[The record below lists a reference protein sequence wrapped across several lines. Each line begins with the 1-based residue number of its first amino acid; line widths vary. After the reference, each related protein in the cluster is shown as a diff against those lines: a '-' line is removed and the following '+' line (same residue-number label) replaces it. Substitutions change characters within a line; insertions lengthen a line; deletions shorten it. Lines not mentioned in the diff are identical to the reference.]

1 MTTNGKLLG
10 MMNNFSNALYWWK
23 KLLKTRQFN
32 HYMFFYTINKGWHDM
47 NFENF
52 YGKGIVPETIY
63 VSAEAF
69 DAICDELEAL

>member
-1 MTTNGKLLG
+1 
-10 MMNNFSNALYWWK
+10 
-23 KLLKTRQFN
+23 
-32 HYMFFYTINKGWHDM
+32 M